1 MWLRAPCGG
10 CSAGRDCPGT
20 LSTPGRGGSGAV
32 REQRGAARGGRREG
46 KALPRRWRSSRGS
59 GQTQGLVCGCL
70 CVEPGVALGDPRG
83 SRWRIR
89 CGSVGCSFPPPPAVC
104 SAAAGL
110 KFAARSGSVPQC
122 HSCGF
127 LLHLWFQ
134 RSLPALFGHPFTK
147 SPRRF
152 NFSQKPLHTQL
163 LLLSFACPCQLASKE
178 LCCSPGRQRGPWG
191 CPQPTLL
198 GQELCGSP
206 GSPPAPSEPF
216 LWCCFSSGR
225 WEGLLPGSSFPIC
238 GSCLSSSPGLWFS
251 HISWEGGGSVLP

>member
-1 MWLRAPCGG
+1 MEDTLR
-10 CSAGRDCPGT
+10 
-20 LSTPGRGGSGAV
+20 LRGLLLPSPPRCMQCCCWFEVCCQVRLCAAV
-32 REQRGAARGGRREG
+32 
-46 KALPRRWRSSRGS
+46 
-59 GQTQGLVCGCL
+59 T
-70 CVEPGVALGDPRG
+70 
-83 SRWRIR
+83 
-89 CGSVGCSFPPPPAVC
+89 
-104 SAAAGL
+104 
-110 KFAARSGSVPQC
+110 

-206 GSPPAPSEPF
+206 GSLPAPSEPF